1 MRAFARDLVGF
12 TLLYAVGTA
21 ASFGWT
27 LLGVYVYTRPLPPN
41 TIFDASFN
49 QDVGTALVAQGLIF
63 LVTFA
68 TALVIRIVRGNREQD
83 EAKKDRQILR
93 EIHQW
98 MLEQRNKETLS
109 QHSFTS
115 APPSQEAVIQNS

>member
-12 TLLYAVGTA
+12 TLLYAVGTV
-21 ASFGWT
+21 ASFGSI
-27 LLGVYVYTRPLPPN
+27 LLGVYVYARPLPTN
-41 TIFDASFN
+41 TIFDAGFN

-68 TALVIRIVRGNREQD
+68 TALVIRIARGNREQN
-83 EAKKDRQILR
+83 EAKKDRQMLR

-115 APPSQEAVIQNS
+115 APPSQ